1 MEVGGVCGIGPQAC
15 VRGGVSERGEGG
27 FGWMEGWLEGP
38 QEEDWWSLGAVD
50 WEGFESSL
58 EGVSAEGVVCK

>member
-1 MEVGGVCGIGPQAC
+1 M
-15 VRGGVSERGEGG
+15 RGGVSERGEGG